1 MKASKGQGIKITPA
15 LKKKIIE
22 IIDERIREAHV
33 TREDFSEL
41 KAIVRDLAEAQKR
54 TEEKLANLTEK
65 VDDLAEAQK
74 RTEIKV
80 EELAEAQKRTEERL
94 EELAEAQKRTEERL
108 EELAEAQKR
117 TEQRVEELAEA
128 QKRTEQ
134 RVEELAEAQKRT
146 EQRVEE
152 LAEAQKNTEEKLANL
167 SEEVRKLA
175 QGLNRTREDLGGLAR
190 SFSYA
195 FENEAYR
202 MLPGVLTRYGIE
214 VDEKIVRAEVGGKE
228 INFFGK
234 ARKNGREVFIVGEVK
249 LRLDDT
255 KKREDAFEELEEKVE
270 AVRKEY
276 GDVEVVRLL
285 VTHFA
290 TKGFLKKAEKR
301 GVIVVQSYEW

>member
-1 MKASKGQGIKITPA
+1 MKASKGQGIKITPG

-22 IIDERIREAHV
+22 IVDERIREAHV
-33 TREDFSEL
+33 TKEDFSEL
-41 KAIVRDLAEAQKR
+41 KAIVRE
-54 TEEKLANLTEK
+54 
-65 VDDLAEAQK
+65 LAEAQK

-80 EELAEAQKRTEERL
+80 

-152 LAEAQKNTEEKLANL
+152 LAEAQKKTEEKLADL
-167 SEEVRKLA
+167 TEEVRKLA

>member
-1 MKASKGQGIKITPA
+1 MKASKGQGIKITPG

-22 IIDERIREAHV
+22 IVDERIREAHV

-54 TEEKLANLTEK
+54 TE
-65 VDDLAEAQK
+65 
-74 RTEIKV
+74 
-80 EELAEAQKRTEERL
+80 
-94 EELAEAQKRTEERL
+94 
-108 EELAEAQKR
+108 
-117 TEQRVEELAEA
+117 
-128 QKRTEQ
+128 
-134 RVEELAEAQKRT
+134 
-146 EQRVEE
+146 QRVEE

-167 SEEVRKLA
+167 TEEVRKLA

-214 VDEKIVRAEVGGKE
+214 VEEKIVRAEVGGKE

-285 VTHFA
+285 VAHFA

>member
-22 IIDERIREAHV
+22 IVDERIREAHV

-54 TEEKLANLTEK
+54 TEEKLANLTER
-65 VDDLAEAQK
+65 VDELAEAQK

-94 EELAEAQKRTEERL
+94 EELAEAQKKTEEKLANLTERVD
-108 EELAEAQKR
+108 ELAEAQKR

-134 RVEELAEAQKRT
+134 RVEELAEAQK
-146 EQRVEE
+146 
-152 LAEAQKNTEEKLANL
+152 KTEEKLADL
-167 SEEVRKLA
+167 TEEVRKLA

-214 VDEKIVRAEVGGKE
+214 VDDKIVRAEVGGKE